1 MIEPLA
7 CIVPAL
13 NAAPSLP
20 KVLAGLRV
28 SVPSAFIIGVD
39 DGSTD
44 DTRAIMQDACDLV
57 LVHEMNQGKGVALK
71 TAFREVL
78 DRGFAAALTI
88 DSDGQHDPAYAAPI
102 AEALDNADIVV
113 GTRRRDNTP
122 MPFHRRVSNAISTRA
137 ISICAGCTIPDAQ
150 SGYRAIRSD
159 VLRKVNPPGA
169 RYEFE
174 TAFLIQAA
182 RAGFRLAAVPIPTIY
197 GAPSYFREFE
207 DAARIVKTIWKNRPG
222 TYRA

>member
-1 MIEPLA
+1 MIERLA

-20 KVLAGLRV
+20 KVIAGLRI

-44 DTRAIMQDACDLV
+44 GSRAIMNSSCDLV
-57 LVHEMNQGKGVALK
+57 LVHEVNQGKGVALK
-71 TAFREVL
+71 TAFREVI
-78 DRGFAAALTI
+78 DRGFAATITI
-88 DSDGQHDPAYAAPI
+88 DSDGQHDPAFARPI
-102 AEALDNADIVV
+102 AEALDSYDIVV
-113 GTRRRDNTP
+113 GTRRREGTR

-137 ISICAGCTIPDAQ
+137 ISMCAGCTIPDAQ
-150 SGYRAIRSD
+150 SGFRAIRTE
-159 VLRKVNPPGA
+159 VLKKVNPPGT
-169 RYEFE
+169 RYEYE

-182 RAGFRLAAVPIPTIY
+182 RAGFRLGAVPIPTIY

-207 DAARIVKTIWKNRPG
+207 DAMRIVKTIWNNRPG
-222 TYRA
+222 TYRG

>member
-20 KVLAGLRV
+20 KVIAGLRT

-44 DTRAIMQDACDLV
+44 DTRTIMQSTCDLV
-57 LVHEMNQGKGVALK
+57 LIHEVNQGKGAALK
-71 TAFREVL
+71 LAFKEVL
-78 DRGFAAALTI
+78 ARGFAATLTI
-88 DSDGQHDPAYAAPI
+88 DSDGQHDPAYAKPI
-102 AEALDNADIVV
+102 AAALDNFDVVV
-113 GTRRRDNTP
+113 GVRRREGTK
-122 MPFHRRVSNAISTRA
+122 MPLHRRVSNAISTRA
-137 ISICAGCTIPDAQ
+137 ISLCAGCSIEDAQ
-150 SGYRAIRSD
+150 SGYRAIRAD
-159 VLRKVNPPGA
+159 VLRKVNPPGT
-169 RYEFE
+169 RYEYE

-182 RAGFRLAAVPIPTIY
+182 RAGFRLGGVPIPTIY

-207 DAARIVKTIWKNRPG
+207 DAARIVKTIWNNRPG
-222 TYRA
+222 TYRG